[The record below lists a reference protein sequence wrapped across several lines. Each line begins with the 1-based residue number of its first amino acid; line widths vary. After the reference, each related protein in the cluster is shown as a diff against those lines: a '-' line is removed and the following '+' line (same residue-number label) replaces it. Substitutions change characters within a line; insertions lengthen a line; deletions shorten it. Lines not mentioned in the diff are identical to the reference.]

1 MLDNN
6 SFILSSIKD
15 ILQES
20 ANLSLINCK
29 GIEAY
34 PLQEYILQS
43 TLLKMTGYSEQKL
56 KCICWDIASIDY
68 EFRYQVYQHWS
79 FGECSS
85 IDDKNNIFCLL
96 IKKIQEY
103 ESTFTGNNIKTFLD
117 ANVIA
122 KNEFLFVKKCIK
134 SSCIKY
140 FAERDFRLFSNDGD
154 FFKQSKSV
162 YISEK
167 KILSDET
174 KNDRDFSFVYT
185 KLYKQ
190 RNRCAHNL
198 TSYQQNLPKT
208 SYLLKK
214 SDRENFFHYFTIL
227 VILDEVFMVLYKK
240 LSGIIQDGNW

>member
-43 TLLKMTGYSEQKL
+43 TFLKMTGYSEQKL

-68 EFRYQVYQHWS
+68 DFRYQVYQHWS
-79 FGECSS
+79 FGDCSS
-85 IDDKNNIFCLL
+85 IDDKNNIFCSL

-103 ESTFTGNNIKTFLD
+103 EPTFSSNNIKTFLD
-117 ANVIA
+117 TNVII
-122 KNEFLFVKKCIK
+122 KNSFSFVKDCLKK
-134 SSCIKY
+134 SCIKH
-140 FAERDFRLFSNDGD
+140 FAERDFHFFSNDGG
-154 FFKQSKSV
+154 FFRQGKSV
-162 YISEK
+162 YISDK
-167 KILSDET
+167 KILSNESKTDCEL
-174 KNDRDFSFVYT
+174 SFIYA

-227 VILDEVFMVLYKK
+227 VILDEIFTVLYKK
-240 LSGIIQDGNW
+240 LSSLILESNW